1 MIDRFILKIR
11 ELVHFF
17 LHLNLYFGKKVILR
31 GVPKIL
37 YGNRIEFGE
46 NVIINDKVFL
56 HAANRI
62 KIGNNTTLSYG
73 ACIISESYDVTDKI
87 KYLKKYH
94 SGAPITI
101 GKNVWIAANVVILP
115 GVSIEDNIIVGAGS
129 VVTKSLTSSN
139 SLYAGNPAKF
149 IKKMEI

>member
-1 MIDRFILKIR
+1 MFDRFILKIR
-11 ELVHFF
+11 ELIHFF
-17 LHLNLYFGKKVILR
+17 LHLDLYFRKKVILR

-37 YGNRIEFGE
+37 YGDRINFGK
-46 NVIINDKVFL
+46 NIRINDNVFL
-56 HAANRI
+56 HAANGI
-62 KIGNNTTLSYG
+62 KIGDNTTLSYG
-73 ACIISESYDVTDKI
+73 ACIISESYDVTNKI
-87 KYLKKYH
+87 KYLERCH

-101 GKNVWIAANVVILP
+101 GKNVWICANVVILP